1 MVCSFKCFANLRHWS
16 FEGLVAKRIV
26 SILFLCFSSAQ
37 GYAANCTEASG
48 TITIS
53 INCTQLEISGDGS
66 NVTVAAG
73 VTVDSS
79 GTMAVKTP
87 DAVNVTIT
95 NNGTITAD
103 GNYGIRN
110 TSPGDIYS
118 LTNNGSI
125 IAGAGGTGNHGIR
138 NGGTITSLSNSGTIS
153 AATDRG
159 ITNLGGP
166 ARSWGTVTNSGLI
179 SAGEDFGI
187 RNDGT
192 IDLINNSGQISA
204 GGDNGVWS
212 KGTLTSLINTGTIS
226 VGDTDG
232 IKNVSGGII
241 GTINNSGTIS
251 AVSDYGIRNDATS
264 TKFSSLE
271 TLINSGTISASR
283 NAIWNDGEIDTLTNS
298 GTIKTTSGDYGI
310 KNVGGTIG
318 TLTNSD
324 TISAGGNWGIYNTTS
339 SDGSATITTLTNTG
353 TISASG
359 NNIGIHNATSSTITT
374 LNNSQGASGSALTYQ
389 GKLPTNYNV
398 IVNST
403 TDFGKTI
410 FSDVSGQTNF
420 GVHSGSTLSEGTYS
434 SVLSGL
440 TASEIASGTSEIH
453 INSNACDDIV
463 GTSATV
469 GSNCG
474 DLDIS
479 GSNSN
484 VTISSGVTVSGP
496 GDQNW
501 TLTNSTGSLW
511 DLVVEDEDDVL
522 NTGTATTLTNLGTI
536 STGDDWGILN
546 DTNASF
552 TTLSNSGA
560 ISASTDF
567 GIYNKGLIT
576 SMSNTGTISAGRN
589 WGIYNEGS
597 ATITTLTNTGTIS
610 ASGNDIGI
618 YNATSSSIATLNNLQ
633 GASGSTLTY
642 KGKLP
647 TNYNVIVNSTTDFG
661 KTIFSDV
668 SGQTNFGVHSG
679 STLSEGTY
687 SSVLSGLTAS
697 NISSGVIGTH
707 SNVNACSDVD
717 AANATFSSNC
727 AELDIS
733 GDGSDVTINSG
744 ITISGVGDYDWTL
757 SNSSGTTWDLVST
770 AQLDDVVNTGTNTLL
785 NNLGTITALG
795 GGGNG
800 IFNQGSFTTLTNK
813 GLITSDSAHGINNS
827 GTIITFNNL
836 QGASSSALTY
846 KGKLPTNYNVIV
858 KSKTDFGQTIFSD
871 TSGATNFGIHSESIL
886 SKGTYS
892 SVLSGLTASE
902 IVSGTSGTVVS
913 GAIRSNWVL
922 ANNTG
927 SEWDLVVGNKDITD
941 DTKTSVVK
949 SVKPNIVLG
958 VNNLTSVTEV
968 NFANMNTYDCDLF
981 DKHKICVSFG
991 GRHTVINSPKTKTNS
1006 MVLVGGYQV
1015 TDALRVGGF
1024 FHHNISHKTPAS
1036 FKLSDKT
1043 PLLGGLVV
1051 WNEKPNRL
1059 GYQLKLANAFQQ
1071 KYAAVTREV
1080 VGSSEEG
1087 KGQTVIE
1094 AKSFVA
1100 ELQYGY
1106 QFNDNIILRPYFA
1119 ARSAVIKQDGYTETG
1134 SSSPLSFN
1142 EIKDKSTT
1150 ILPGLKLNARL
1161 SSNLSLKGSFGI
1173 EHDVHHSIDKLAPTG
1188 ISGLSTVSLSDD
1200 FNQNRPVASLGFD
1213 YFFKSNHRL
1222 SFTAQYQEL
1231 PYKSKTETNAY
1242 LYYTV
1247 GF

>member
-1 MVCSFKCFANLRHWS
+1 MSLLGFV
-16 FEGLVAKRIV
+16 VKRI
-26 SILFLCFSSAQ
+26 IYLLCFCFCLIWDQ
-37 GYAANCTEASG
+37 GYSADCSDASG
-48 TITIS
+48 TVTIS
-53 INCTQLEISGDGS
+53 TSCTQLEISGDGS

-440 TASEIASGTSEIH
+440 TAS
-453 INSNACDDIV
+453 
-463 GTSATV
+463 
-469 GSNCG
+469 
-474 DLDIS
+474 
-479 GSNSN
+479 
-484 VTISSGVTVSGP
+484 
-496 GDQNW
+496 
-501 TLTNSTGSLW
+501 
-511 DLVVEDEDDVL
+511 
-522 NTGTATTLTNLGTI
+522 
-536 STGDDWGILN
+536 
-546 DTNASF
+546 
-552 TTLSNSGA
+552 
-560 ISASTDF
+560 
-567 GIYNKGLIT
+567 
-576 SMSNTGTISAGRN
+576 
-589 WGIYNEGS
+589 
-597 ATITTLTNTGTIS
+597 
-610 ASGNDIGI
+610 
-618 YNATSSSIATLNNLQ
+618 
-633 GASGSTLTY
+633 
-642 KGKLP
+642 
-647 TNYNVIVNSTTDFG
+647 
-661 KTIFSDV
+661 
-668 SGQTNFGVHSG
+668 
-679 STLSEGTY
+679 
-687 SSVLSGLTAS
+687 

-770 AQLDDVVNTGTNTLL
+770 AQLDDVVNTGTHTLL
-785 NNLGTITALG
+785 NNLGTITASG

-813 GLITSDSAHGINNS
+813 GLITSDSAHGIDNS

-913 GAIRSNWVL
+913 GAIRSNWAL

>member
-1 MVCSFKCFANLRHWS
+1 MSLLGFV
-16 FEGLVAKRIV
+16 VKRI
-26 SILFLCFSSAQ
+26 IYLLCFCFCLIWDQ
-37 GYAANCTEASG
+37 GYSADCSDASG
-48 TITIS
+48 TVTIS
-53 INCTQLEISGDGS
+53 TSCTQLEISGDGS

-324 TISAGGNWGIYNTTS
+324 TISAGGNWGIYNE
-339 SDGSATITTLTNTG
+339 GSATITTLTNTG

-374 LNNSQGASGSALTYQ
+374 LNNLQGASGSALTYQ

-440 TASEIASGTSEIH
+440 TASEI
-453 INSNACDDIV
+453 
-463 GTSATV
+463 
-469 GSNCG
+469 
-474 DLDIS
+474 
-479 GSNSN
+479 
-484 VTISSGVTVSGP
+484 
-496 GDQNW
+496 
-501 TLTNSTGSLW
+501 
-511 DLVVEDEDDVL
+511 
-522 NTGTATTLTNLGTI
+522 
-536 STGDDWGILN
+536 
-546 DTNASF
+546 
-552 TTLSNSGA
+552 
-560 ISASTDF
+560 
-567 GIYNKGLIT
+567 
-576 SMSNTGTISAGRN
+576 
-589 WGIYNEGS
+589 
-597 ATITTLTNTGTIS
+597 
-610 ASGNDIGI
+610 
-618 YNATSSSIATLNNLQ
+618 
-633 GASGSTLTY
+633 
-642 KGKLP
+642 
-647 TNYNVIVNSTTDFG
+647 
-661 KTIFSDV
+661 
-668 SGQTNFGVHSG
+668 
-679 STLSEGTY
+679 
-687 SSVLSGLTAS
+687 
-697 NISSGVIGTH
+697 
-707 SNVNACSDVD
+707 
-717 AANATFSSNC
+717 
-727 AELDIS
+727 
-733 GDGSDVTINSG
+733 
-744 ITISGVGDYDWTL
+744 
-757 SNSSGTTWDLVST
+757 
-770 AQLDDVVNTGTNTLL
+770 
-785 NNLGTITALG
+785 
-795 GGGNG
+795 
-800 IFNQGSFTTLTNK
+800 
-813 GLITSDSAHGINNS
+813 
-827 GTIITFNNL
+827 
-836 QGASSSALTY
+836 
-846 KGKLPTNYNVIV
+846 
-858 KSKTDFGQTIFSD
+858 
-871 TSGATNFGIHSESIL
+871 
-886 SKGTYS
+886 
-892 SVLSGLTASE
+892 
-902 IVSGTSGTVVS
+902 VSGTSGTVVS
-913 GAIRSNWVL
+913 GAIRSNWAL

-1119 ARSAVIKQDGYTETG
+1119 ARSAVIKQDAYTERG

-1213 YFFKSNHRL
+1213 YFFKSNHRV
-1222 SFTAQYQEL
+1222 SFVAQYQEL
-1231 PYKSKTETNAY
+1231 AYKSKTETNAY
-1242 LYYTV
+1242 VYYTI